1 MNRRFFNANVVEL
14 PIRLGVALP
23 TSSRIVPIS
32 ATDVNVLTL
41 DNLVILCFVG
51 FWLSL
56 RLLTDGHLPEPWLL
70 AIIAALAAR
79 WVFRRLVVW
88 LTEITPQDSD

>member
-1 MNRRFFNANVVEL
+1 MRTWLSFRSV
-14 PIRLGVALP
+14 RLGVALP

-32 ATDVNVLTL
+32 ATGVNVLTL
-41 DNLVILCFVG
+41 DNLVILCLVG

-70 AIIAALAAR
+70 CNHRSLSRAVGVQATGCMVDR
-79 WVFRRLVVW
+79 DHS
-88 LTEITPQDSD
+88 TG

>member
-32 ATDVNVLTL
+32 ATGVNVLTL
-41 DNLVILCFVG
+41 DNLVILCLVG